1 MKQEERAPLKIAA
14 VTIGQSPR
22 TDMMDDI
29 LTRIPDDLQ
38 MVEYGALDAYTLE
51 EVEERFG
58 PKEGDEVLVSRMRD
72 GRQAKMAGRFVD
84 RLLQDC
90 IEKAELDG
98 AAAVLLLCTGAF
110 PEFRHSVPLIR
121 PQPLLYAVAQ
131 KLADGKPIAVMVPDP
146 EQESQAGKWWGACG
160 IQIQTV
166 SATPYGP
173 VDKIEDAARSLRGC
187 GASFLCLD
195 CMGFTQEMKRVAGRA
210 SGLPVLLPR
219 TLIASITAEYL
230 SFGNPGRK

>member
-1 MKQEERAPLKIAA
+1 MEKRTPLKIAA

-29 LTRIPDDLQ
+29 MSRIPDDLQ
-38 MVEYGALDAYTLE
+38 MMEYGALDEYTLE
-51 EVEERFG
+51 EVKERFG
-58 PKEGDEVLVSRMRD
+58 PREGDEVLVSRMRD

-84 RLLQDC
+84 RLLQNC
-90 IEKAELDG
+90 IERAERDG

-110 PEFRHSVPLIR
+110 PEFRHTVPLIR
-121 PQPLLYAVAQ
+121 PQPLFYAVAQ
-131 KLADGKPIAVMVPDP
+131 KLADGRPIAVMVPEP
-146 EQESQAGKWWGACG
+146 EQENQARKWWGACG
-160 IQIQTV
+160 IQVQTV
-166 SATPYGP
+166 SATPYGSIG
-173 VDKIEDAARSLRGC
+173 KIEDAARSLHGC

-195 CMGFTQEMKRVAGRA
+195 CMGFTQEMKCIAGKA